1 MAIKERLSDLYSKR
15 LRKEYL
21 KIIDKVNEQFSL
33 IRGKN
38 TDLSKTTEKLRER
51 LRNGEDIKDIVP
63 EALMS
68 THIITLSSSEIL

>member
-21 KIIDKVNEQFSL
+21 KIIDKVNEQFSM

-51 LRNGEDIKDIVP
+51 LRNGRILKI
-63 EALMS
+63 
-68 THIITLSSSEIL
+68 LSQKH